1 MTPATNTR
9 PANLALR
16 LAAMTYD
23 GVLLFGIV
31 FIVGYALLALMQW
44 TYPLT
49 GIRRLVLQA
58 ALFVVIGAYFAW
70 CWSKGGQTLGMK
82 SWRLHLIDSS
92 GVAPGVSRSILRY
105 VLAWHLVAPGLAFV
119 AAFQAH
125 AAIDL
130 VAVVAGIA
138 LMLLP
143 ALFDPQRRL
152 LHDRWVGTL
161 LVREND

>member
-1 MTPATNTR
+1 MTPTNDAH
-9 PANLALR
+9 PASLALR

-31 FIVGYALLALMQW
+31 FIVGYALLALTQW
-44 TYPLT
+44 TYPLAET
-49 GIRRLVLQA
+49 RRLALQA
-58 ALFVVIGAYFAW
+58 VLFVAIGAYFVW

-82 SWRLHLIDSS
+82 SWRLRLFDST
-92 GVAPGVSRSILRY
+92 GTAPRISRSILRY
-105 VLAWHLVAPGLAFV
+105 VLAWHLAAPGLAFV
-119 AAFQAH
+119 AAFQTH

-130 VAVVAGIA
+130 VAVVAGIG

-152 LHDRWVGTL
+152 LHDRWLGTL
-161 LVREND
+161 IVRESD